1 VLVSAV
7 ERGIRIMPMPMV
19 RACGTALGVIAYAL
33 DRSRRRVALDNLA
46 QAFPMR
52 PRSDRRAIARRMFM
66 HFGRL
71 VLEMM
76 KFSTLTHEQMRA
88 HSEIEG
94 EDRVAQAH
102 VKGHGVLFFTGH
114 FGYWEVQAIAHPLRV
129 APIGVIARPLDNP
142 FLHTMLERMRTK
154 TGNHVIYRDRAIRRV
169 LRALAINQGVA
180 LLIDQHLHSA
190 DAVYV
195 DFFHRPAATTS
206 ALASLALRTGATVI
220 PVFALPLPRGRYRFV
235 YESPVPP
242 PSDDSPDAIR
252 EFTQRCTD
260 VLEMYVRRDPS
271 LWLWMHRRWRP
282 RDPAL
287 AEPRVTLDNAG
298 VDA

>member
-1 VLVSAV
+1 MRVLPIRVV
-7 ERGIRIMPMPMV
+7 RG
-19 RACGTALGVIAYAL
+19 CGSLLGHAAYAL
-33 DRSRRRVALDNLA
+33 DRFHRRVAQENLA
-46 QAFPMR
+46 QAFPTR
-52 PRSDRRAIARRMFM
+52 PENERRAIARRMFV

-71 VLEMM
+71 LLEMM
-76 KFSTLTHEQMRA
+76 KFSTLSEAQMIA
-88 HSEIEG
+88 QSEIEG

-102 VKGHGVLFFTGH
+102 RQGRGVLFFTGH

-142 FLHTMLERMRTK
+142 YLHRMLERIRTR
-154 TGNHVIYRDRAIRRV
+154 TGNHVIYRDGAIRKV
-169 LRALAINQGVA
+169 LRALSSNHGVA
-180 LLIDQHLHSA
+180 ILIDQHLHSA

-206 ALASLALRTGATVI
+206 ALAALALRTGAPVI
-220 PVFALPLPRGRYRFV
+220 PVFALPLPGGRYRFV
-235 YESPVPP
+235 YEHPVPP
-242 PSDDSPDAIR
+242 PDEDSPEAVR

-260 VLEMYVRRDPS
+260 VLEMYVRREPS
-271 LWLWMHRRWRP
+271 LWLWMHRRWRE

-287 AEPRVTLDNAG
+287 SEQPARFDNAG